1 MAHPC
6 PAARDPFK
14 GAALAGRQSRT
25 GGALKVRPGIGL
37 LRTPMVAKALFAG
50 FP

>member
-6 PAARDPFK
+6 PAARDPFE

-25 GGALKVRPGIGL
+25 GGALKVRPRIGL
-37 LRTPMVAKALFAG
+37 LLTPLVAKPLFAG